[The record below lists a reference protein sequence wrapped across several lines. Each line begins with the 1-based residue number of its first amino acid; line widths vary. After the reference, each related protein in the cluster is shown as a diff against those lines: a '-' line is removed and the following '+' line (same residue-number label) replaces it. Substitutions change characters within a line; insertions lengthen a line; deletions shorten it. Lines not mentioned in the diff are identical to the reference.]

1 MPVLSQNDIEQEWKK
16 GKTRPVYY
24 LSGEETA
31 VKEKIIKKI
40 IPLFRPETFNYS
52 MRQAQ
57 TCDINAFLDE
67 ARTVPM
73 LSDRR
78 FLALKDAQTL
88 NKEALKAL
96 IEYIQNPCDTS
107 CMIIAADFG
116 RNKDQI
122 REVLTAE
129 SAEVQCPKKTAEEAL
144 VYLNNALFPEVKSDG
159 QALELIIE
167 CTSDTGIS
175 SLDNEA
181 EKIKTYMHNSGKSIF
196 SMEDAAEIC
205 GYSPKVSPYALG
217 NFIMDK
223 NTPEAMRTAGIMLA
237 NGNDPL
243 LLLAIISG
251 TVEKLIMAKRIHDG
265 GNGSFT
271 SKGQAWIY
279 KNKAKKHSMARL
291 IKCLNLCIN
300 AESELKS
307 SNKPAPSVIIR
318 HLIMATTIQDK
329 KDN

>member
-1 MPVLSQNDIEQEWKK
+1 MPFLSQTDIEKEWKE

-31 VKEKIIKKI
+31 IKDKIIKKI
-40 IPLFRPETFNYS
+40 IPAFKPETFNYS
-52 MRQAQ
+52 LRLAQ

-73 LSDRR
+73 LANIR
-78 FLALKDAQTL
+78 FLALKDAQAL

-96 IEYIQNPCDTS
+96 AEYIREPCETS

-116 RNKDQI
+116 RNKDLI
-122 REVLTAE
+122 REALAGD
-129 SAEVQCPKKTAEEAL
+129 SIEVQCPKKNAEEAL
-144 VYLNNALFPEVKSDG
+144 EYLNNALFPEIKSDG
-159 QALELIIE
+159 KALELIIE
-167 CTSDTGIS
+167 CTSDTGIFA
-175 SLDNEA
+175 LDNEA
-181 EKIKTYMHNSGKSIF
+181 EKIKTYMHNSGKTIF
-196 SMEDAAEIC
+196 SVEDAAEIC

-237 NGNDPL
+237 NGDDPL

-251 TVEKLIMAKRIHDG
+251 TIEKLIMAKRIQDG
-265 GNGSFT
+265 GNGLFA

-279 KNKAKKHSMARL
+279 KSKAKKHSMPRL
-291 IKCLNLCIN
+291 IKCLNQCIQYD
-300 AESELKS
+300 SELKS
-307 SNKPAPSVIIR
+307 SSKIDPAVLIRQIIIFATKQENKEG
-318 HLIMATTIQDK
+318 
-329 KDN
+329 